1 MFIESELLYVVIRSQ
16 SKDFL
21 RYRYLEYF
29 TLLQLSITHKENR
42 LLNINSFS
50 SKFRIYIE
58 LIEQLTFGHNFY

>member
-1 MFIESELLYVVIRSQ
+1 MNFFKYVSGVQ

-29 TLLQLSITHKENR
+29 TLLQLSITHNENR

-58 LIEQLTFGHNFY
+58 LIEQLTFGHIFY